1 VTAANSVAPFYDGW
15 RYAQERLVERI
26 SELKPQELRLQAAP
40 HLSPIYAWSQGV
52 LHLDQPHGNPLGI
65 GVTAEEYGKAG
76 IRTRGAET
84 PAQALSR
91 RSHSTTLPPPRGGG
105 SQFTLSG

>member
-1 VTAANSVAPFYDGW
+1 MDGRHPRGMTTDVKIGMMIRFISRGLPGTANLMRPLHTTAMS
-15 RYAQERLVERI
+15 
-26 SELKPQELRLQAAP
+26 
-40 HLSPIYAWSQGV
+40 GV
-52 LHLDQPHGNPLGI
+52 LSRNAILEVLSG
-65 GVTAEEYGKAG
+65 GKAG

-105 SQFTLSG
+105 SQFTLFP